1 MVRVNMLVIASI
13 ATMIIRRIET
23 HWLVSGSE
31 EKTALIMAPEAKE
44 SWIHRAWSNP
54 HVKSGKNSVL
64 GSHFVAATAEFVGT
78 FFFLWL
84 GYGGQLMALTQ
95 AAAPAGTGG
104 GASSETVVFISLIYS
119 FSLLVNA
126 WAFYRISGGLFNPA
140 VSLGLSLAGK
150 LPWARTA
157 FLIPA
162 QLLASMCAG
171 GLAAAMFNDEIVSV
185 NTLLSAETSTAKG
198 LFIEMFMTAEL
209 VFVILMLAAE
219 KSKDTFLAPVGIGL
233 ALFICELTAL
243 YYRFVKWA
251 HYEEVNPG
259 QDSAGP
265 PENADAENV

>member
-1 MVRVNMLVIASI
+1 M
-13 ATMIIRRIET
+13 
-23 HWLVSGSE
+23 
-31 EKTALIMAPEAKE
+31 
-44 SWIHRAWSNP
+44 
-54 HVKSGKNSVL
+54 
-64 GSHFVAATAEFVGT
+64 
-78 FFFLWL
+78 
-84 GYGGQLMALTQ
+84 Q
-95 AAAPAGTGG
+95 
-104 GASSETVVFISLIYS
+104 
-119 FSLLVNA
+119 
-126 WAFYRISGGLFNPA
+126 

-233 ALFICELTAL
+233 ALFICELTGKFDIAYFPPL
-243 YYRFVKWA
+243 YNSGRRYSTMYHR
-251 HYEEVNPG
+251 H
-259 QDSAGP
+259 
-265 PENADAENV
+265 